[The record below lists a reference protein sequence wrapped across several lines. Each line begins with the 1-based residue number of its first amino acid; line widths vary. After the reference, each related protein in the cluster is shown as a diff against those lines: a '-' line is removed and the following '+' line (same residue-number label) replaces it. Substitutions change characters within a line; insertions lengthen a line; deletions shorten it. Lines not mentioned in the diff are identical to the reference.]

1 MRTNLYIAVL
11 ALLLAG
17 FGHAAAQTPQTS
29 IGIGTTTP
37 DSHSVL
43 DIVSTTK
50 GVLLPRLTTAQQTT
64 LAGILGPA
72 QMGMIITDAS
82 TGTPLSWSGSAW
94 TAVDGS
100 NPVTATAPLSVA
112 TNNIKI
118 NAGTNIGDLLTWDG
132 TNWVNTQPAV
142 QHFSFPIDNHQPY
155 LVTNYVI
162 GWTGIYPSQ
171 SNATNPFV
179 GEIYMMGCNFAPVG
193 FFMCDGQLLSISQFD
208 VLFNLIGATYG
219 GNGTTT
225 FGLPDL
231 RGRVPIHMGPN
242 GTSTYTIGQIGGA
255 ETKTFSH

>member
-1 MRTNLYIAVL
+1 MRTNLHIAVL

-17 FGHAAAQTPQTS
+17 FGPVAAQTS

-50 GVLLPRLTTAQQTT
+50 GVLLPRLTAAQQTT

-72 QMGMIITDAS
+72 QMGMLVTDAG
-82 TGTPLSWSGSAW
+82 TGTPLSWSGSTW
-94 TAVDGS
+94 TTGAAGS
-100 NPVTATAPLSVA
+100 PVTAVAPLSVA

-142 QHFSFPIDNHQPY
+142 RHFSVTVENHQPY
-155 LVTNYVI
+155 LVNNYVI
-162 GWTGIYPSQ
+162 GLTGIYPTQ
-171 SNATNPFV
+171 SDATEPYL

-193 FFMCDGQLLSISQFD
+193 FALCDGQLLPISQYAA
-208 VLFNLIGATYG
+208 VFNLIGTTYG
-219 GNGTTT
+219 GNGSST
-225 FGLPDL
+225 FALPDL
-231 RGRVPIHMGPN
+231 RGRVPIHQGN
-242 GTSTYTIGQIGGA
+242 NTISTYLMGQIGGS
-255 ETKTFSH
+255 ENKTFSH